1 MILHRTTSCIRAR
14 RVPIYGTQWWNNII
28 TDWDDNIRVH
38 LRQAE
43 AAAPPLPLPCGETA
57 LIDGSFRVIA
67 TQQHGIYKPMFMY
80 LPTLRI
86 LNKMASGEM
95 EKGKVGEK
103 WSISF
108 QWGANDVRGQK
119 ESFQNLLLSA
129 PSSIVVILKERA
141 VTVPSCVV
149 DITIPL
155 ASRSACNNCFQTWER
170 EGTRE

>member
-119 ESFQNLLLSA
+119 ESFQNLLLSCTFLHRCHSQRA
-129 PSSIVVILKERA
+129 SRYSSQLCCRHHHTSSISL
-141 VTVPSCVV
+141 SM
-149 DITIPL
+149 
-155 ASRSACNNCFQTWER
+155 Q
-170 EGTRE
+170 